1 MLPVDAKKLVDTAM
15 TSPANNVKAMA
26 MKKRPEGWPVASF
39 ESYEQAQAAVDML
52 SDQEF
57 PVKDLTIVG
66 VDLMEVERV
75 QGRLTW
81 GKVLL
86 GGAVSGAWAGLF
98 FGLLFGL
105 FYENWLVPLLT
116 GAILGVIFGLVS
128 VSVPYAASKG
138 KRDFASST
146 QIVAGRYDILCEPH
160 TARQARDSIARGQIV
175 RPRTNDRGAWNQ
187 QPVQQQPAPQ
197 NPQQPQQPQGGWSAP
212 REEQQPQQPAQ
223 PQPQQPAQPQREQ
236 SWDEPSDNSE
246 FPRS

>member
-1 MLPVDAKKLVDTAM
+1 M

-39 ESYEQAQAAVDML
+39 DSYDKAQAAVDML

-116 GAILGVIFGLVS
+116 GAVLGVIFGLVS

-160 TARQARDSIARGQIV
+160 TARQARDSIARSEIV
-175 RPRTNDRGAWNQ
+175 RPRSNARGEWPQHGGAAQPEHQHQHQPQHPQPQQSGWPQNGGWQ
-187 QPVQQQPAPQ
+187 QPQQA
-197 NPQQPQQPQGGWSAP
+197 PQQPQQPEQPVQP
-212 REEQQPQQPAQ
+212 RQQPQQP
-223 PQPQQPAQPQREQ
+223 EQ
-236 SWDEPSDNSE
+236 GSGSGEPHDAPE
-246 FPRS
+246 FPRG